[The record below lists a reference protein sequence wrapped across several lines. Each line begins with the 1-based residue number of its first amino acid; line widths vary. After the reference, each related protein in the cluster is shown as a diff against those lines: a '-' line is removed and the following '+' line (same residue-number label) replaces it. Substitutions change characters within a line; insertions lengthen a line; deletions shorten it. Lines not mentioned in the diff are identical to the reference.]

1 MNKKDKEDLFEQI
14 AYYFEHTELSEN
26 ALVEIGNVII
36 KMTVSEEDP
45 VVLESMFHALFTLVD
60 FHDIAKSLNMD
71 IIIIIENLQKYDQQC
86 TDYILVMLSYTGDM
100 KYLDV
105 IQQIHERFPNL
116 QIEDDIK
123 ELKGRAAML

>member
-14 AYYFEHTELSEN
+14 AYDFEHTELSEN

-36 KMTVSEEDP
+36 KTTVSEEDP

-60 FHDIAKSLNMD
+60 FHDIAKRLNMD
-71 IIIIIENLQKYDQQC
+71 VIIENLQKYDQQC
-86 TDYILVMLSYTGDM
+86 TDYILGMLSYTGDM

-116 QIEDDIK
+116 QIEDDVK